1 MESPEKLELIFSVVT
16 AHPEGYI
23 SRNGHKLVGGNL
35 MGYRIHCMSIDSMVV
50 GFREHRI
57 IAHALIPNPLNLPY
71 INHKDSDKSNNRVEN
86 LEWCTAKQNTHH
98 MIAAGKFNPQ
108 GEENPTARFTE
119 KDVRE
124 FFRLK
129 SEGVSGAEIAR
140 MYGCDKST
148 INKILKGIL
157 WSHIRI

>member
-1 MESPEKLELIFSVVT
+1 MESPEKLALILSVIE
-16 AHPEGYI
+16 AHPEGYL
-23 SRNGHKLVGGNL
+23 SRYGHRLT
-35 MGYRIHCMSIDSMVV
+35 GYKHLGYIIHSTSIDGVVV
-50 GFREHRI
+50 GFRSHRI

-129 SEGVSGAEIAR
+129 SEGVSGAAIAR
-140 MYGCDKST
+140 MYDCDKST